1 MPSSDIAAFLKGSK
15 LNVGEFARRYHVG
28 PWLVVAS
35 TLLTGLVM
43 RPGEV
48 TVIILGMNVLLLW
61 LAIGL
66 FKRGWTP
73 AWIVIVAEVLAA
85 TQMAPNRL
93 SALALLANMVMLLSA
108 LIASRLGET
117 ES

>member
-1 MPSSDIAAFLKGSK
+1 MKAAGF
-15 LNVGEFARRYHVG
+15 VRRYPVAL
-28 PWLVVAS
+28 WLVVAS

-48 TVIILGMNVLLLW
+48 TVIILGLNVLLLW

-66 FKRGWTP
+66 FKHGWTP
-73 AWIVIVAEVLAA
+73 VWIVIVAEILAA

-93 SALALLANMVMLLSA
+93 SALALLANMAMLFAA
-108 LIASRLGET
+108 LIAARLVNEP
-117 ES
+117 EA